1 MKTTLDTPLSEAAQ
15 PPSAPETVLV
25 VDDQP
30 ALCEVAEMFL
40 SRCGYHVLTAHN
52 EREAMEIAREDAQHI
67 DLLLTDVE
75 VPGIHGDELAEW
87 FHLTSPDTAVVF
99 MSGDPVEPRR
109 LGAHPFI
116 EKPFVHLDALEST
129 IRGTLKSQRLG
140 YDTREVMAAA
150 V

>member
-1 MKTTLDTPLSEAAQ
+1 MKTTLDTPLSEAAL

-52 EREAMEIAREDAQHI
+52 EREAMDIARRDAHI
-67 DLLLTDVE
+67 DLVLTDVE

-87 FHLTSPDTAVVF
+87 FHVTSPKTAVVF
-99 MSGDPVEPRR
+99 MSEDPVEPRK
-109 LGAHPFI
+109 LAEHPFI
-116 EKPFVHLDALEST
+116 EKPFVHLDTLEST
-129 IRGTLKSQRLG
+129 IRGTLKSQR
-140 YDTREVMAAA
+140 RESHTNEELALA

>member
-1 MKTTLDTPLSEAAQ
+1 MKTTLDTPLSEAEF

-40 SRCGYHVLTAHN
+40 SRCGYHVLTAHS
-52 EREAMEIAREDAQHI
+52 EREAMEIAGRDAHI
-67 DLLLTDVE
+67 DLVLTDVE

-87 FHLTSPDTAVVF
+87 FHAMSPETAVVF
-99 MSGDPVEPRR
+99 MSGDPVEPER
-109 LGAHPFI
+109 LGEHPFI
-116 EKPFVHLDALEST
+116 EKPFVHLDTLEST
-129 IRGTLKSQRLG
+129 IRGTLKSHHAES
-140 YDTREVMAAA
+140 DSRESLATA